1 MTRRASAVE
10 AEREIV
16 RHCHSGLDVGPL
28 QKQVLQSL
36 RRLMPVEAAFFAT
49 ADPETLLFT
58 GAYAEEPLGLAT
70 PMFLANEFGD
80 DDVNKFTSLAA
91 SAGATAH
98 RNGSAS
104 GRQRATLKRS

>member
-16 RHCHSGLDVGPL
+16 RKCHSGLDVGPL
-28 QKQVLQSL
+28 QRQLLRSL
-36 RRLMPVEAAFFAT
+36 RRLMPVDAAFFAT

-58 GAYAEEPLGLAT
+58 GAYAEEPLDVAT

-80 DDVNKFTSLAA
+80 DDVNKFARFGAA
-91 SAGATAH
+91 RRDT
-98 RNGSAS
+98 RW
-104 GRQRATLKRS
+104 R